1 MIVALLVC
9 AGAGVTDA
17 EDWRGLM
24 TEGKLEADLG
34 NHEKASAAFRAV
46 AEDEAAPGS
55 LRWEALVRFGL
66 ARSAAG
72 DPGAGAEAFRT
83 VLANYAEDP
92 EAMGFLTSAVAMS
105 VPGKIWIDFREDFEE
120 LLRTAHVVSAHE
132 LGPGGGARKVELS
145 QGDVELSAVWRNFS
159 DAESGNSYIHEA
171 AAYEVDKMLGLD
183 MVPPTVDRAIEGRA
197 GTLQLWALGCDALAH
212 VRDRAPDT
220 PEWRNQLSRA
230 RAFDYLIGNIE
241 RNEGNTLVCAT
252 WDIVLVDH
260 TRGFSLREK
269 VPDLPDRFDRRMVQ
283 KLRRVSRPVLLTRL
297 KGILSKAEVEGFLKR
312 RDALLAH
319 VEKLVAD
326 KGEPAVLF

>member
-9 AGAGVTDA
+9 AGAGA
-17 EDWRGLM
+17 ANGEGWRRLM

-34 NHEKASAAFRAV
+34 NHDRASAAFRAV
-46 AEDEAAPGS
+46 ADDEAAPGS

-83 VLANYAEDP
+83 VLANYAGEP
-92 EAMGFLTSAVAMS
+92 EAMRFLTSAVAMS
-105 VPGKIWIDFREDFEE
+105 VPGKIWIDFREEFEE

-132 LGPGGGARKVELS
+132 LGPGGGARKVELRE
-145 QGDVELSAVWRNFS
+145 GDVELSAVWRNVS
-159 DAESGNSYIHEA
+159 DAESKDSYIHEV
-171 AAYEVDKMLGLD
+171 AAYEVDKILGLD
-183 MVPPTVDRAIEGRA
+183 MVPPTVERAIEGQE
-197 GTLQLWALGCDALAH
+197 GTLQLFVLGCEALAH
-212 VRDRAPDT
+212 VRDRVPDT

-230 RAFDYLIGNIE
+230 KAFDYLIGNVE
-241 RNEGNTLVCAT
+241 RREGNTLVYAT
-252 WDIVLVDH
+252 WEIVLVDH
-260 TRGFSLREK
+260 TRGFSVREK
-269 VPDLPDRFDRRMVQ
+269 VPDLPDRFDRQMVQ
-283 KLRRVSRPVLLTRL
+283 KLRRLSRPILLTRL
-297 KGILSKAEVEGFLKR
+297 KDILSKAEVEGLLKR